1 MFSAAHDREFRML
14 RGVYKNVLE
23 RVLSGIW
30 LIIALVVGVGAGIL
44 VGGNTPAK
52 AASFSSARNVTEC
65 TEEHPKPSFGST
77 VVVSSSDRICGSL
90 TTFGGTTV
98 VQGEVDGDIVAFTG
112 SVIINGLVDGN
123 VNVYGGNLTLQ
134 NDAHINGDI
143 HVCGGQWIEG
153 ADSRLHGTVL
163 ECTKSATAL
172 LSGDGSPGSR
182 FWLVFTWVA
191 LALLLTVLLPEHV
204 MLVRATVKSKMR
216 RSFVLGLLTVLL
228 APAVLSVLVALII
241 PIPLAII
248 VVIGLI
254 AAWALGT
261 VAVGWLIGDY
271 LVRKIAPHYYSSRLI
286 QVVVGSAVLALVGTL
301 PYIGWIISIGAG
313 LLGLGAVFLS
323 RFGTRLYVQPKQPLS
338 M

>member
-1 MFSAAHDREFRML
+1 ML
-14 RGVYKNVLE
+14 KGVYKNVLE
-23 RVLSGIW
+23 RALSGIW
-30 LIIALVVGVGAGIL
+30 LIIALVIGVGAGIL

-52 AASFSSARNVTEC
+52 AASISTARNVTEC

-77 VVVSSSDRICGSL
+77 IVVGNSDRICGSL

-98 VQGEVDGDIVAFTG
+98 VQGKVSGDIVAFAG
-112 SVIINGLVDGN
+112 SVIINGQVDGN

-134 NDAHINGDI
+134 NGAHINGDI

-153 ADSRLHGTVL
+153 TNSQFHGTVF
-163 ECTKSATAL
+163 ECTKSVTLL
-172 LSGDGSPGSR
+172 LSEDGSPGSR

-191 LALLLTVLLPEHV
+191 LALLLTALLPEHV
-204 MLVRATVKSKMR
+204 MLVRATVKSKVG
-216 RSFVLGLLTVLL
+216 RSFVLGLLTILL
-228 APAVLSVLVALII
+228 TPAVLSVLIALII

-248 VVIGLI
+248 VAIGLI

-261 VAVGWLIGDY
+261 VAVGWLIGEY
-271 LVRKIAPHYYSSRLI
+271 LVHKVAPHYYSRSI
-286 QVVVGSAVLALVGTL
+286 QVVVGSAVLALAGTL

>member
-1 MFSAAHDREFRML
+1 ML
-14 RGVYKNVLE
+14 KSVYKNVLE

-30 LIIALVVGVGAGIL
+30 LIIALVVGVGAGFL

-52 AASFSSARNVTEC
+52 AASISTARSVTEC

-98 VQGEVDGDIVAFTG
+98 VQGEVTGDVVAFAG
-112 SVIINGLVDGN
+112 SVIINGQVDGN
-123 VNVYGGNLTLQ
+123 VNLYGGNLTLQ
-134 NDAHINGDI
+134 NSAHIDGDI

-153 ADSRLHGTVL
+153 ADSQFHGTVF
-163 ECTKSATAL
+163 ECTKSVTSL
-172 LSGDGSPGSR
+172 LAGDGSPGSR
-182 FWLVFTWVA
+182 FWQVFTWVA

-204 MLVRATVKSKMR
+204 MLVRATVNSKWR
-216 RSFVLGLLTVLL
+216 RSFVLGLLTILL
-228 APAVLSVLVALII
+228 TPAVLSVLIALII

-248 VVIGLI
+248 VAIGLI

-261 VAVGWLIGDY
+261 VAVGWLIGEY
-271 LVRKIAPHYYSSRLI
+271 LVHMIAPHYSSRSI
-286 QVVVGSAVLALVGTL
+286 QVVVGSAVLALAGTL

-323 RFGTRLYVQPKQPLS
+323 RFGTRLYVQPKQPLT

>member
-1 MFSAAHDREFRML
+1 ML
-14 RGVYKNVLE
+14 KSVYKNVLE

-30 LIIALVVGVGAGIL
+30 LIIALVVGVGSGLL

-52 AASFSSARNVTEC
+52 AASISTARNATEC

-77 VVVSSSDRICGSL
+77 IVVSNSDRICGSL
-90 TTFGGTTV
+90 TTFGGTTI
-98 VQGEVDGDIVAFTG
+98 VQGEVNGDIVAFAG
-112 SVIINGLVDGN
+112 SVIINGQVDGN
-123 VNVYGGNLTLQ
+123 VNLYGGNLTLQ
-134 NDAHINGDI
+134 NGAHINGDI

-153 ADSRLHGTVL
+153 TNSQYHGTVF
-163 ECTKSATAL
+163 ECTKSVTSL

-204 MLVRATVKSKMR
+204 MLVRTTVKSKWR
-216 RSFVLGLLTVLL
+216 RSFVLGLLTILL
-228 APAVLSVLVALII
+228 TPAVLSVLIALII

-248 VVIGLI
+248 VAIGLI

-261 VAVGWLIGDY
+261 VAVGWLIGEY
-271 LVRKIAPHYYSSRLI
+271 LMHMVAPHYYARSI
-286 QVVVGSAVLALVGTL
+286 QVVVGSAVLALAGTL

>member
-1 MFSAAHDREFRML
+1 MFSPVHDREFCML
-14 RGVYKNVLE
+14 KSVYKNVLE
-23 RVLSGIW
+23 RVLAGIW
-30 LIIALVVGVGAGIL
+30 LIIALVVGVGAGLL
-44 VGGNTPAK
+44 VGGNAPAK
-52 AASFSSARNVTEC
+52 AASISTARNVTEC

-77 VVVSSSDRICGSL
+77 VVVSNSDRICGSL

-98 VQGEVDGDIVAFTG
+98 VQGEVTGDIVAFAG
-112 SVIINGLVDGN
+112 SVIINGQVDGN
-123 VNVYGGNLTLQ
+123 VNLYGGNLTLQ
-134 NDAHINGDI
+134 NSAHIDGAI

-153 ADSRLHGTVL
+153 ADSPFHSTVFG
-163 ECTKSATAL
+163 CTESFTSL
-172 LSGDGSPGSR
+172 LAGDGSPGSR

-204 MLVRATVKSKMR
+204 MLVRATVKSKWR
-216 RSFVLGLLTVLL
+216 RSFVLGLLTILL
-228 APAVLSVLVALII
+228 TPAVLSVLIALII

-248 VVIGLI
+248 VAIGLI
-254 AAWALGT
+254 AAWALGA

-271 LVRKIAPHYYSSRLI
+271 LVHMVAPHYYSSRSI
-286 QVVVGSAVLALVGTL
+286 QVVVGSAVLALAGTL

-323 RFGTRLYVQPKQPLS
+323 RFGTRLYVQPKQPLT